1 MAKTSKRK
9 FVGSKG
15 EKLFNF
21 KRIEA
26 PRTNNSHELMY
37 KQLKHFL
44 RRVIGYKT
52 IKSYLLSH
60 GENIVFVNHTES
72 FEEILRII
80 KTIVHKLARDI
91 IDSERVSRM
100 GIKFVVHDPEK
111 WERKLKELI
120 KKWEDL

>member
-1 MAKTSKRK
+1 
-9 FVGSKG
+9 
-15 EKLFNF
+15 
-21 KRIEA
+21 
-26 PRTNNSHELMY
+26 MY

-60 GENIVFVNHTES
+60 GESIVFVNHTES

-100 GIKFVVHDPEK
+100 SIKFVVHDPEK

-120 KKWEDL
+120 KK